1 MKRMSFV
8 LNILAILLF
17 TIGCGDSKSG
27 DTKTPEGAAAG
38 GGATTTSACEEYLSE
53 YERFGTDFY
62 AFMIQY
68 RNNPMKYDDA
78 SLLAEYNDMVQ
89 KAGSLALRAKDCA
102 GDAAAAKRIMKVQTT
117 IQESMSQ

>member
-17 TIGCGDSKSG
+17 TMSCGDSKSG
-27 DTKTPEGAAAG
+27 DAKAPEGAAAG
-38 GGATTTSACEEYLSE
+38 GTTTTSACEEFLNE

-78 SLLAEYNDMVQ
+78 SLLSEYNDMVQ
-89 KAGSLALRAKDCA
+89 KAGSLALRAKECA
-102 GDAAAAKRIMKVQTT
+102 GDASAAKRILKVQTT